1 MKTAEA
7 DISGLQMQESQF
19 LRVHCLMKGEVQKMK
34 HRLFRLLAALITGVG
49 FLAII
54 IVCFVKFMPTSKR
67 MPSEEYFG
75 ISGVVQQETNENG
88 ELVSSYGGAL
98 GENEAVIIL
107 ENRVATERALIL
119 EGSAYIDYTLVQRQ
133 LNSRFHWDAS
143 VGLMLFT
150 TADQIMEIAP
160 NSTIYT
166 IDGETFD
173 AGYEI
178 VKTTSS
184 GMYLSAN
191 FMQQFSDL
199 RFEIFDA
206 PSRVVVT
213 TGSITVTTGVLKKD
227 TAVRYQ
233 GGIKSPIITEA
244 SEGAPVTVLEQMENW
259 SQIRT
264 QDGYIGYVKN
274 NRLKEVQETVRETYY
289 QGTAYT
295 SISREDRVNLVWHQI
310 NYPEMN
316 ANLEKDIAKMTGV
329 NVISP
334 TWYFLSD
341 NTGEILSYADASYVE
356 AAHAKGLQVWALIS
370 NFSPDVSTTTL
381 LASRAARQ
389 KVQNYLVNQALE
401 LGFDGINIDFEG
413 ISQEAGYDYVQFMR
427 ELSILCRKNHII
439 LSVDVP
445 VPMDFSRH
453 YNRAELGRV
462 CDYVIVMGYDE
473 HYAGSDIVGSVASM
487 NFEINGI
494 ENMLMEVPKEKLVS
508 AIPFYT
514 RLWYTETLADGS
526 ISVTS
531 EALGMSEAES
541 ILVQNGVT
549 STYDE
554 STGQQYAEWTAA
566 DGKFCQVWLEDE
578 ESVARRAALV
588 SQYDLAGNA
597 AWVLGNEKDFV
608 WEMISMNIQ

>member
-1 MKTAEA
+1 
-7 DISGLQMQESQF
+7 
-19 LRVHCLMKGEVQKMK
+19 MK
-34 HRLFRLLAALITGVG
+34 HRVFKLLSALIVGMG
-49 FLAII
+49 FLAIL
-54 IVCFVKFMPTSKR
+54 IVCLVKYIPTSKR
-67 MPSEEYFG
+67 MPAEEYFG
-75 ISGVVQQETNENG
+75 ISGTIQQETNENG
-88 ELVSSYGGAL
+88 EVIFSQGGAL
-98 GENEAVIIL
+98 GENEAVVIL
-107 ENRVATERALIL
+107 EDQVATERALIL
-119 EGSAYIDYTLVQRQ
+119 EGSAYIDYTLVQSK

-150 TADQIMEIAP
+150 TAEQIMEIAP

-213 TGSITVTTGVLKKD
+213 TGSVTVTAAVLKKD

-233 GGIKSPIITEA
+233 GGIKSPIITEI
-244 SEGAPVTVLEQMENW
+244 SEGVSVTVLEQMESW
-259 SQIRT
+259 SRIRT
-264 QDGYIGYVKN
+264 PDGYIGYVKN
-274 NRLKEVQETVRETYY
+274 KRLKNVQQIARETYY
-289 QGTAYT
+289 QGTPYT
-295 SISREDRVNLVWHQI
+295 NIAREDRVNLVWHQI
-310 NYPEMN
+310 DYPEMN
-316 ANLEKDIAKMTGV
+316 HELEADIETMTGV

-341 NTGEILSYADASYVE
+341 NTGEVLSYADASYVE
-356 AAHAKGLQVWALIS
+356 RAHGQGLQVWALIS
-370 NFSPDVSTTTL
+370 NFSSDVSTTTV

-389 KVQNYLVNQALE
+389 KVQNYLVSQALE

-427 ELSILCRKNHII
+427 ELSILCRKNNII

-445 VPMDFSRH
+445 VPMNFSRH
-453 YNRAELGRV
+453 YNRAELGAI

-473 HYAGSDIVGSVASM
+473 HYAGSDLVGSVASM
-487 NFEINGI
+487 DFEITGI
-494 ENMLMEVPKEKLVS
+494 ENMLTEVPKTKLIS

-526 ISVTS
+526 VSVTS
-531 EALGMSEAES
+531 QAYSMSRIEE
-541 ILVQNGVT
+541 ILAAYGV
-549 STYDE
+549 SSSYDE
-554 STGQQYAEWTAA
+554 STGQQYAEWTNEE
-566 DGKFCQVWLEDE
+566 GKFCQVWLEDE
-578 ESVARRAALV
+578 ESVAKRAALV

-597 AWVLGNEKDFV
+597 AWVLGNEKDYV
-608 WEMISMNIQ
+608 WDIISENIQ

>member
-1 MKTAEA
+1 MK
-7 DISGLQMQESQF
+7 L
-19 LRVHCLMKGEVQKMK
+19 
-34 HRLFRLLAALITGVG
+34 RLFKLLSALIAGAG
-49 FLAII
+49 ILAII
-54 IVCFVKFMPTSKR
+54 IVCFVKFMPTSKK
-67 MPSEEYFG
+67 MPAEEYFG
-75 ISGVVQQETNENG
+75 ISGTAQQETNANG
-88 ELVSSYGGAL
+88 DVVSIYGGAL

-119 EGSAYIDYTLVQRQ
+119 EGSAYIDYTLVQSQ

-150 TADQIMEIAP
+150 TADQMMEIEP

-166 IDGETFD
+166 IDGEIFD

-213 TGSITVTTGVLKKD
+213 TGSVTVTTGTLKKK

-233 GGIKSPIITEA
+233 GGIKSPIITEV
-244 SEGAPVTVLEQMENW
+244 SEGTVVTVLEQMENW

-264 QDGYIGYVKN
+264 PDGYIGYVKN
-274 NRLKEVQETVRETYY
+274 NRLKEVQEQPRETYY
-289 QGTAYT
+289 QGTPYT

-316 ANLEKDIAKMTGV
+316 ANLEADIENMTGV

-334 TWYFLSD
+334 TWYYLSD

-356 AAHAKGLQVWALIS
+356 RAHAQGLQVWALIS
-370 NFSPDVSTTTL
+370 NFSPDMSTTTL

-389 KVQNYLVNQALE
+389 KVQNYLISQALE

-413 ISQEAGYDYVQFMR
+413 ISPEAGYDYVQFMR
-427 ELSILCRKNHII
+427 ELSILCRKNGII

-445 VPMDFSRH
+445 VPMDFSKH
-453 YNRAELGRV
+453 YNRAELGKV

-487 NFEINGI
+487 DFEITGI
-494 ENMLMEVPKEKLVS
+494 ENMLTEVPKEKLIS

-514 RLWYTETLADGS
+514 RLWYTETLADGTAN
-526 ISVTS
+526 VTS
-531 EALGMSEAES
+531 EAFTMSGIESVLAE
-541 ILVQNGVT
+541 NGVT
-549 STYDE
+549 SSYDE
-554 STGQQYAEWTAA
+554 STGQQYAEWTNA
-566 DGKFCQVWLEDE
+566 DGEFCQVWLEDE
-578 ESVARRAALV
+578 ASVAKRAALV
-588 SQYDLAGNA
+588 SQYDLGGNA
-597 AWVLGNEKDFV
+597 AWVLGNEKDYV
-608 WEMISMNIQ
+608 WDIISENIQ

>member
-1 MKTAEA
+1 MK
-7 DISGLQMQESQF
+7 L
-19 LRVHCLMKGEVQKMK
+19 
-34 HRLFRLLAALITGVG
+34 RLFKLLSALITGAG
-49 FLAII
+49 ILAII
-54 IVCFVKFMPTSKR
+54 IVCFVKFMPTSKK
-67 MPSEEYFG
+67 MSAEEYFG
-75 ISGVVQQETNENG
+75 ISGTAQQETNENG
-88 ELVSSYGGAL
+88 DVVSIYGGAL

-119 EGSAYIDYTLVQRQ
+119 EGSAYIDYTLVQSQ

-150 TADQIMEIAP
+150 TADQMMEIEP

-213 TGSITVTTGVLKKD
+213 TGSVTVTTGTLKKK

-233 GGIKSPIITEA
+233 GGIKSPIITEV
-244 SEGAPVTVLEQMENW
+244 SEGTVVTVLEQMENW

-264 QDGYIGYVKN
+264 PDGYIGYVKN
-274 NRLKEVQETVRETYY
+274 NRLKEVQEQPRETYY
-289 QGTAYT
+289 QGTPYT

-316 ANLEKDIAKMTGV
+316 ANLEADIENMTGV

-334 TWYFLSD
+334 TWYYLSD

-356 AAHAKGLQVWALIS
+356 RAHAQGLQVWALIS
-370 NFSPDVSTTTL
+370 NFSPDMSTTTL

-389 KVQNYLVNQALE
+389 KVQNYLISQALE

-427 ELSILCRKNHII
+427 ELSILCRKNGII
-439 LSVDVP
+439 LSVDVL
-445 VPMDFSRH
+445 VPMDFSKH
-453 YNRAELGRV
+453 YNRAELGKI

-487 NFEINGI
+487 DFEITGI
-494 ENMLMEVPKEKLVS
+494 ENMLTEVPKEKLIS

-514 RLWYTETLADGS
+514 RLWYTETLADGTT
-526 ISVTS
+526 SVTS
-531 EALGMSEAES
+531 EALTMSGIESVLAE
-541 ILVQNGVT
+541 NGVT
-549 STYDE
+549 SSYDE
-554 STGQQYAEWTAA
+554 STGQQYAEWTNAE
-566 DGKFCQVWLEDE
+566 GKFCQVWLEDE
-578 ESVARRAALV
+578 ASVAKRAALV
-588 SQYDLAGNA
+588 SQYDLGGNA
-597 AWVLGNEKDFV
+597 AWVLGNEKDYV
-608 WEMISMNIQ
+608 WDIISENIQ

>member
-1 MKTAEA
+1 MKQR
-7 DISGLQMQESQF
+7 SF
-19 LRVHCLMKGEVQKMK
+19 K
-34 HRLFRLLAALITGVG
+34 LLSALIVG
-49 FLAII
+49 IGILAII
-54 IVCFVKFMPTSKR
+54 LVCIAKFMPTSKR
-67 MPSEEYFG
+67 MTAEEYFG
-75 ISGVVQQETNENG
+75 IAGSVQVETNANG
-88 ELVSSYGGAL
+88 ETVSSHGGVL

-107 ENRVATERALIL
+107 EDQVATERALIL
-119 EGSAYIDYTLVQRQ
+119 EGSAYIDYTLVQSR

-143 VGLMLFT
+143 VGMMLFT
-150 TADQIMEIAP
+150 TADQIMEITP

-191 FMQQFSDL
+191 FMQQFSNL

-213 TGSITVTTGVLKKD
+213 VGSIEVTAGIMKKN

-233 GGIKSPIITEA
+233 GDIKSPIITEV
-244 SEGAPVTVLEQMENW
+244 SEGVNVTILEQTEKW
-259 SQIRT
+259 SRIRT
-264 QDGYIGYVKN
+264 PDGYIGYVKN
-274 NRLKEVQETVRETYY
+274 NRLKHVEQITRETYY
-289 QGTAYT
+289 QGAPYT
-295 SISREDRVNLVWHQI
+295 SITREDRVNLVWHQI
-310 NYPEMN
+310 DYPEMN
-316 ANLEKDIAKMTGV
+316 QNLEADIENMTGV

-341 NTGEILSYADASYVE
+341 NTGEILSYADASYVTR
-356 AAHAKGLQVWALIS
+356 AHGQGLQVWALIS

-389 KVQNYLVNQALE
+389 KVQNYLISQALE
-401 LGFDGINIDFEG
+401 LGLDGINIDFEG

-427 ELSILCRKNHII
+427 ELSILCRKNNII

-453 YNRAELGRV
+453 YNRAELGTV

-473 HYAGSDIVGSVASM
+473 HYAGSDLVGSVASM
-487 NFEINGI
+487 DFEITGI
-494 ENMLMEVPKEKLVS
+494 ENMLTEVPKSKLIS
-508 AIPFYT
+508 GIPFYT

-526 ISVTS
+526 AKVTS
-531 EALGMSEAES
+531 EAFSMSGIEKILAE
-541 ILVQNGVT
+541 NGVT

-554 STGQQYAEWTAA
+554 STGQQYAQWTNAE
-566 DGKFCQVWLEDE
+566 GKFCQVWLEDE
-578 ESVARRAALV
+578 TSVAKRASLV

-608 WEMISMNIQ
+608 WDIISANIQ